1 MPKTE
6 KIDPQLHGPQILAPA
21 GSKDSFLAALA
32 AGADAVYCGLKR
44 YSARMEAQNFSVQ
57 ELASLTRLAHEKGTQ
72 VYVTVNTL
80 VTPGELD
87 EISGLLNRLNQT
99 VHPDALILQDLA
111 IVQLAR
117 RIGFKG
123 ELILSTLA
131 NVSFSRALQMVKR
144 ELGVDRVV
152 LPRELNIDEIKAMAA
167 ACPEDLALEVFVHG
181 ALCYAVSGR
190 CYWSSYLGGK
200 SGLRGRCVQ
209 PCRRMYRQQDIAQ
222 RRFSCQDLSLDVLT
236 KVLLTIPQIRN
247 WKIEG
252 RKKGPHYVFYTVKA
266 YQMLRDHGRDPA
278 AKKDALALLERS
290 LGRTGT
296 HYNFL
301 PQRPQNPVHDSGR
314 TASGLFV
321 GKTQGGGRNPYL
333 VPREALLAGD
343 VLRIGYEDSRGHG
356 IQKIQ
361 KYVPKKGRFHLKY
374 SSKNAPPIGTPIF
387 LIDRREKALDEM
399 LKNLESE
406 MTAQGVSSN
415 PSQTPRVKIST
426 RSVKRKSANEL
437 RVYRNL
443 KKGKSS
449 GRIGLWLDKDTRPA
463 ASSESTWWWLPP
475 VIWPED
481 EATLYTAIK
490 SIIKKRGHHFVLN
503 APWQSVFFK
512 QPKEFNLWAG
522 PFCNVSNP
530 LAVDCLAALG
540 FSGVIV
546 GPELQRED
554 LRLLPKQSSLPL
566 GIVISANWPLCVAR
580 TVSPDTK
587 LGIPFTSP
595 KGEEAWI
602 QKNDS
607 NYWIYPNWMIDLT
620 RHTEGL
626 KSAGYSLLVS
636 IEEPVPKMV
645 TLKNRPGL
653 WNWDKGLL

>member
-1 MPKTE
+1 M
-6 KIDPQLHGPQILAPA
+6 
-21 GSKDSFLAALA
+21 
-32 AGADAVYCGLKR
+32 
-44 YSARMEAQNFSVQ
+44 
-57 ELASLTRLAHEKGTQ
+57 
-72 VYVTVNTL
+72 
-80 VTPGELD
+80 
-87 EISGLLNRLNQT
+87 
-99 VHPDALILQDLA
+99 
-111 IVQLAR
+111 
-117 RIGFKG
+117 
-123 ELILSTLA
+123 
-131 NVSFSRALQMVKR
+131 
-144 ELGVDRVV
+144 
-152 LPRELNIDEIKAMAA
+152 
-167 ACPEDLALEVFVHG
+167 
-181 ALCYAVSGR
+181 
-190 CYWSSYLGGK
+190 
-200 SGLRGRCVQ
+200 
-209 PCRRMYRQQDIAQ
+209 
-222 RRFSCQDLSLDVLT
+222 LT

-278 AKKDALALLERS
+278 AKKDALTLLERS

-301 PQRPQNPVHDSGR
+301 PQRPQNPVHDNGR

-321 GKTQGGGRNPYL
+321 GKTQGGGQNSYL

-361 KYVPKKGRFHLKY
+361 KYVPKKGRFHLKL
-374 SSKNAPPIGTPIF
+374 SSKNAPPKGTPIF

-406 MTAQGVSSN
+406 MIEHRGPSD
-415 PSQTPRVKIST
+415 PSQTPRVKITT
-426 RSVKRKSANEL
+426 RSVKKKSIKEL

-443 KKGKSS
+443 KKGRST
-449 GRIGLWLDKDTRPA
+449 GRIGLWLDKDTRPT
-463 ASSESTWWWLPP
+463 ASLKSIWWWLPP

-481 EATLYTAIK
+481 EATLYAAIK
-490 SIIKKRGHHFVLN
+490 SIIRKGGHHFVLN

-554 LRLLPKQSSLPL
+554 LRLLPRQSSLPL

-607 NYWIYPNWMIDLT
+607 NYWIYPNWRVDLT
-620 RHTEGL
+620 RHTEEL

-636 IEEPVPKMV
+636 IEEPVPKKV
-645 TLKNRPGL
+645 TLKTRPGL
-653 WNWDKGLL
+653 WNWEKGLL